1 MLCWIS
7 RRPSWWVLMCFGAT
21 YQIRGFRKLRFPN
34 RVNDRAVILKG
45 SPFVLKVKLDH
56 AAPHLCID
64 LALWRGISF
73 FLLGKTF
80 GSKR

>member
-1 MLCWIS
+1 MVG
-7 RRPSWWVLMCFGAT
+7 PDVLWRNIT
-21 YQIRGFRKLRFPN
+21 DTGFPET
-34 RVNDRAVILKG
+34 RAVILKS